1 MPIPFTRRALAAVTL
16 VAAALT
22 ATGCGSS
29 TLDSGSGASPSPA
42 AGSAS
47 SAAATPTLDQ
57 ALAAK
62 VPAAIK
68 AKGTLSDG
76 TDGSYAPNEYIGSD
90 GKTMEGMDVDLL
102 NAVAT
107 TLGLKVQ
114 YNNAQ
119 FDTII
124 LGVTSGKYDIAIS
137 SFTIN
142 DQRKQVVNM
151 VQYFN
156 AGTSWAAKAGT
167 QLDPN
172 NACGKSI
179 SVQKGTV
186 QVDDLTARSKKC
198 TAAGKKAINMV
209 VETDQSKAA
218 ADVISGKTDGML
230 ADSPITAYA
239 IKQSNGQLVSVGT
252 IYDAAPYGIVVDKKQ
267 TAFAQVISDA
277 LAQLKANG
285 VYDQILAKWGN
296 SSGAVDTFPVN
307 P

>member
-1 MPIPFTRRALAAVTL
+1 MHISHTRRALAALTL
-16 VAAALT
+16 TAAALL

-29 TLDSGSGASPSPA
+29 TLDSGSGASAVP
-42 AGSAS
+42 GQSAS
-47 SAAATPTLDQ
+47 GTATAKLDQ
-57 ALAAK
+57 ALADK
-62 VPAAIK
+62 VPAEIK
-68 AKGTLSDG
+68 SKGTLADG
-76 TDGSYAPNEYIGSD
+76 TDGSYPPNEVIGAD

-107 TLGLKVQ
+107 TLGLKVT

-142 DQRKQVVNM
+142 DKRKQVVNM

-186 QVDDLTARSKKC
+186 QVDDLTQRSKDC
-198 TAAGKKAINMV
+198 TAAGKKAINAV

-218 ADVISGKTDGML
+218 ADVISGKTDAML
-230 ADSPITAYA
+230 ADSPVTAYA
-239 IKQSNGQLVSVGT
+239 IQQSKGQLVAVGD
-252 IYDAAPYGIVVDKKQ
+252 IYDAAPYGIIVDKKQ
-267 TAFAQVISDA
+267 TAFAQVLSDA
-277 LAQLKANG
+277 LAELKSNG

-296 SSGAVDTFPVN
+296 SAGAVDSFPVN